1 MRGLAVT
8 VNGVATECPPGSTV
22 DDLLR
27 QLQLPL
33 GRVAVERNRLIVS
46 RDQRGMVTVLDGDVF
61 EVVTFVGG
69 G

>member
-8 VNGVATECPPGSTV
+8 VNGVATECPPGATV

-46 RDQRGMVTVLDGDVF
+46 RDQRGLVTVLDGDVY